1 MVRQASTVNPIQLYT
16 LLSPPPNRPFFHQL
30 IPSKVSFTPSVGKCW
45 LPYYIRNSRF
55 HSLNQKTP
63 TATCRLIQPQHG
75 KSCKARVRSCQLNQ
89 QKVSTHQEETSQHGE
104 SNWTVL
110 THQWYTSQHGKS
122 NTAMHSAKPATPN
135 RPFFTNS
142 FHRKILSLRQSEN
155 VGFHTTVRNS
165 RFHSLNQKTPTATC
179 RLIQPQH
186 GKSCK
191 ARVRSCQLN
200 QQKVSTHQEETSQHG
215 ESNWTVLTHQWYTS
229 QHGKSNGKVFTH
241 QWYTSQKEDSRP
253 LQSKPLP
260 DQLPPIFAKS
270 VYLYFFSIVPINFLK
285 KWKVLPHHA
294 PAKPAR

>member
-89 QKVSTHQEETSQHGE
+89 QKVSTHQEKTSQHGE

-135 RPFFTNS
+135 RPFFHKFIPS
-142 FHRKILSLRQSEN
+142 
-155 VGFHTTVRNS
+155 
-165 RFHSLNQKTPTATC
+165 
-179 RLIQPQH
+179 
-186 GKSCK
+186 
-191 ARVRSCQLN
+191 
-200 QQKVSTHQEETSQHG
+200 
-215 ESNWTVLTHQWYTS
+215 
-229 QHGKSNGKVFTH
+229 
-241 QWYTSQKEDSRP
+241 EDSFTPSVGKCWLPYYSKKFPLPLTQPENTRSHLP
-253 LQSKPLP
+253 TDSAAARQVLQS
-260 DQLPPIFAKS
+260 
-270 VYLYFFSIVPINFLK
+270 
-285 KWKVLPHHA
+285 
-294 PAKPAR
+294 

>member
-1 MVRQASTVNPIQLYT
+1 MKPPHKCSITAHRPNHFHPNCQNEKIFPLRWESRTANSSIPSRRTSPLGDTV
-16 LLSPPPNRPFFHQL
+16 PPPPPPEITASNPTPNRRR
-30 IPSKVSFTPSVGKCW
+30 FTDAAAQPPPKA
-45 LPYYIRNSRF
+45 R
-55 HSLNQKTP
+55 
-63 TATCRLIQPQHG
+63 CRLPPDLDTANKPVQLSYKRCQTKPARKFTRISGEISQHG

-89 QKVSTHQEETSQHGE
+89 QKVPTHQEETSQHGE

-179 RLIQPQH
+179 RLIQAQH

-191 ARVRSCQLN
+191 AMV
-200 QQKVSTHQEETSQHG
+200 QKMQTLSS
-215 ESNWTVLTHQWYTS
+215 
-229 QHGKSNGKVFTH
+229 
-241 QWYTSQKEDSRP
+241 
-253 LQSKPLP
+253 
-260 DQLPPIFAKS
+260 
-270 VYLYFFSIVPINFLK
+270 
-285 KWKVLPHHA
+285 
-294 PAKPAR
+294 